1 MVVSATRSTMATALP
16 TTIALLRCLVGRL
29 RAASAMTAA
38 LSPDSRMLIQ
48 MIVPSAIQ
56 NDCCRDLFHAP
67 SKRVPHRRS
76 R

>member
-1 MVVSATRSTMATALP
+1 
-16 TTIALLRCLVGRL
+16 
-29 RAASAMTAA
+29 MTAA

-56 NDCCRDLFHAP
+56 KDCRCDLFHAP